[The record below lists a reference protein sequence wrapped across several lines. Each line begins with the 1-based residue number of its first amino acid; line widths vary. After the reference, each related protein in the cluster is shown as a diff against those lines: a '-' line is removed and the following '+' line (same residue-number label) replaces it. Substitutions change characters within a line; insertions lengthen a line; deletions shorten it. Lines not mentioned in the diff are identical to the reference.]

1 MQLSIESAKDGLPIP
16 YSLFPITARS
26 YSLLGR
32 IFPISGFSYTGTGA
46 DFPYGYGLIAFG
58 WGWPDYLDPID
69 PVVSENSDRQGS
81 YGILRRPTVHPPD

>member
-16 YSLFPITARS
+16 YSLSQPAATAS
-26 YSLLGR
+26 WGESSPLAAFLTPAQA
-32 IFPISGFSYTGTGA
+32 PIS
-46 DFPYGYGLIAFG
+46 PYGYGLIAFG